1 MPELSPPWYTL
12 ENMLSHA
19 LNNHST
25 VTVQPLDTKVRP
37 YVASIT
43 VTDKQQALALAT
55 ILAPQHRFGN
65 VIVDVCVKDSH
76 GSVVP
81 IQIPESPESLV
92 QMMKTALG
100 NTPWFSDA
108 MARPFVPG
116 SRMVVFPI
124 FKAAVIQF
132 FNDDLSDLF
141 RNYNNIAEAVFHNIL
156 NPSPGGIQ
164 VSPSTVK
171 LT

>member
-1 MPELSPPWYTL
+1 
-12 ENMLSHA
+12 
-19 LNNHST
+19 
-25 VTVQPLDTKVRP
+25 
-37 YVASIT
+37 
-43 VTDKQQALALAT
+43 
-55 ILAPQHRFGN
+55 
-65 VIVDVCVKDSH
+65 
-76 GSVVP
+76 
-81 IQIPESPESLV
+81 
-92 QMMKTALG
+92 
-100 NTPWFSDA
+100 

>member
-1 MPELSPPWYTL
+1 
-12 ENMLSHA
+12 MLSHA

-92 QMMKTALG
+92 YSVRSAVDTFFDEVMGWSKPRCPG
-100 NTPWFSDA
+100 V
-108 MARPFVPG
+108 ARLPP
-116 SRMVVFPI
+116 
-124 FKAAVIQF
+124 QQ
-132 FNDDLSDLF
+132 
-141 RNYNNIAEAVFHNIL
+141 
-156 NPSPGGIQ
+156 PGGMHRA
-164 VSPSTVK
+164 PR
-171 LT
+171 